1 MRLLTRLIVAI
12 QKMRYPMNNI
22 VGLILSAALIADTIA
37 NLLRL
42 RGVEKAMRQQSDMM
56 RRSDIEAE
64 KRINAASELVGD
76 IVRETVETMIG
87 KAKQP

>member
-1 MRLLTRLIVAI
+1 
-12 QKMRYPMNNI
+12 MNNV

-42 RGVEKAMRQQSDMM
+42 LGVEKAIRQQAEMM

-64 KRINAASELVGD
+64 KRIDAASELIGD

>member
-1 MRLLTRLIVAI
+1 
-12 QKMRYPMNNI
+12 MNNI

-42 RGVEKAMRQQSDMM
+42 RGVEKAIRQQAEMM

-64 KRINAASELVGD
+64 KRVDAASKVVED
-76 IVRETVETMIG
+76 IVHITVEAMLTAEN
-87 KAKQP
+87 KP